1 MSKYIKTDTIQ
12 YKLGQNIA
20 RLRKESGL
28 THADMDMYNISRAY
42 YGKIELGS
50 YSISIEKLYMISKAF
65 GVPLYQLFIDKD
77 GKPIE

>member
-50 YSISIEKLYMISKAF
+50 YSISIEKLHMIAKAF